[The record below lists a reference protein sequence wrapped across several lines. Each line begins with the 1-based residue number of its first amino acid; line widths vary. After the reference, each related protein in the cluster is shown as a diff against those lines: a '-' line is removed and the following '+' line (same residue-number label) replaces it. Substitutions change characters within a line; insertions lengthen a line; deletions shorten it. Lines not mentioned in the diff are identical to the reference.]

1 MKFHD
6 LAIGQRFELENEL
19 YLKTSPVLASKVE
32 GGTSRFVARYVPV
45 KPTDEEKPRA
55 RAESVRLLQPEE
67 VLAAFEIFHTNCRQA
82 LEQLEGELPASRVEA
97 LQHLLEQG
105 RQGFVAVMTGK

>member
-32 GGTSRFVARYVPV
+32 GGASRFIARYVPV
-45 KPTDEEKPRA
+45 KPADEEKPRTQ
-55 RAESVRLLQPEE
+55 AESVRLLQPAA
-67 VLAAFEIFHTNCRQA
+67 VLAAFDIFYANCRQA
-82 LEQLEGELPASRVEA
+82 LEQLEGELPAGRVEA
-97 LQHLLEQG
+97 LQQVLARE
-105 RQGFVAVMTGK
+105 RQVFFAAMTGK